1 MYFNYCLYA
10 VCVCTGAC
18 VRVFKNNCGKMN
30 PVQSVAFNVLIIVV
44 TILCSDWSDLQASR
58 PPP

>member
-1 MYFNYCLYA
+1 MLCVFVQ
-10 VCVCTGAC
+10 VCEC